1 MLLSNFIKCMAWYK
15 TRANLNWPY
24 LISSFRLHTKLNWQ
38 SKICEDMN
46 KPRKKK
52 DSNIHFIEQHTEN
65 LDWFYWCAK
74 NEYWINSIDNRPP
87 KTYLAFRNDHWFRSR
102 YFHPCGVSLCTYTR
116 SNLIKT
122 NQSTLTTFKN
132 TISYLWV
139 LQRRQRF
146 FYLDSCFNIKVD
158 RVMEL
163 WNYFKHVS
171 KIVT

>member
-171 KIVT
+171 YIVT